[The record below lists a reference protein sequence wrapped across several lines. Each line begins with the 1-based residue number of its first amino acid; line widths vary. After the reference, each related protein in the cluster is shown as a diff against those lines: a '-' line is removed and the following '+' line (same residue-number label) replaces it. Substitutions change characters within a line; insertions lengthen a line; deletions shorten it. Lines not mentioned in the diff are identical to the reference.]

1 MIIRNVLAEDILEI
15 EYFKLLS
22 KFQHYILECMKNG
35 IFIDRNEANKNIFV
49 KKSGSK
55 KCGKQGLIECYNYI
69 LNKYFI
75 EKERI
80 DLEKN
85 LKRYNIPRNKLVYD
99 LSTKNLEMIGCEY
112 SKNCFKYYNGAGYT
126 LKLDKNIPLYYNN
139 PKQQNIYKKLYDL
152 DNIVNNLNSE
162 CRNYYDS
169 SLKSIKFNDD
179 LLDSKL
185 EQLKDFLNFLKLD
198 IKEKSYLLGRILTED
213 EELKNDSIFLD
224 YD

>member
-22 KFQHYILECMKNG
+22 KFQYYILECMNDET
-35 IFIDRNEANKNIFV
+35 FINRNEANKNIFV
-49 KKSGSK
+49 KKTNSK

-85 LKRYNIPRNKLVYD
+85 LKKYNIPRNKLVYD

-112 SKNCFKYYNGAGYT
+112 SKNCFKYYNGSGYT

-139 PKQQNIYKKLYDL
+139 PKKQNIYKKLYDL

>member
-22 KFQHYILECMKNG
+22 KFQHYILECMNDET
-35 IFIDRNEANKNIFV
+35 FINRNEANKNIFV
-49 KKSGSK
+49 KKCGSK
-55 KCGKQGLIECYNYI
+55 KCGKHGLIECYNYI

-85 LKRYNIPRNKLVYD
+85 LKKYNIPRNKLVYD

-112 SKNCFKYYNGAGYT
+112 SKNCFKYYNGSGYT